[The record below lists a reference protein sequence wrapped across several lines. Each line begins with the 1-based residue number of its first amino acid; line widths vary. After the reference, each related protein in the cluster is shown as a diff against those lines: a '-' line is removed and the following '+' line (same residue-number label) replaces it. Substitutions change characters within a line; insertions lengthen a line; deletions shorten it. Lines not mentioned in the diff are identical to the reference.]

1 MGPLDG
7 TWRVERRSGALPP
20 LVGVRKRISGTSG
33 ETLVGPLRM
42 GFDVHGLELR
52 YRSPFTAFVDVVELV
67 DDRTARGRATF
78 RGREFALF
86 DLLRIDD
93 R

>member
-1 MGPLDG
+1 VAPLDG
-7 TWRVERRSGALPP
+7 TWRVERRRGVLPP

-33 ETLVGPLRM
+33 ETLVGPLRIR
-42 GFDVHGLELR
+42 FDVHGTELR
-52 YRSPFTAFVDVVELV
+52 YRSPFTAFVDLLELV
-67 DDRTARGRATF
+67 DDGTARGRATF

-86 DLLRIDD
+86 DLVRIDD